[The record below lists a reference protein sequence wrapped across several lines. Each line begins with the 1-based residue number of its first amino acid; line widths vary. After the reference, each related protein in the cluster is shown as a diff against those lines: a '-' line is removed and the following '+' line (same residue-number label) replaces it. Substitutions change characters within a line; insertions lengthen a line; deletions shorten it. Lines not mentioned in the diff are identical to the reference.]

1 MKVLFVAGEAFPFA
15 KTGGLADVVGSLPK
29 YLRKLGIDA
38 RVMIPKYSDIPEIYK
53 KEAVT
58 IHTMTVPVGWRNQY
72 CGIQEIDY
80 QGVPI
85 YFVDNEYYFKRPGL
99 YGYYDE
105 AERYAFFCRA
115 VLDSL
120 PHIDFMPQVIH
131 CHDWHTGMV
140 SALLKTQ
147 YRYNPFYKN
156 VKTVFTVHNLKYQGI
171 FPVGIL
177 WDLFGL
183 SEEHFNSMELEFY
196 GDVSYIKAGLVY
208 ADLISTVSNNYMLE
222 IQTPFYGQRL
232 EGLLSRRSRSHELYG
247 IINGIDYEEYN
258 PVDDPHIFVN
268 YDVDSLDK
276 RSENKTRLQ
285 QYLGLPKRDD
295 APLVAIIS
303 RLVSQKGLDL
313 VARVLG
319 EILDLDVQLVVLGT
333 GDLIYENM
341 FRNAAFWFPQK
352 VSANIYFD
360 NTLAHRIY
368 AGSDMILVPSLFE
381 PCGLTQLISMRYGC
395 LPVVRETGG
404 LKDTVRPFNQYTG
417 EGNGF
422 SFANYNAHDMLF
434 TIGMAV
440 HYYKKQ
446 EVWQKIV
453 RQCMTADYSW
463 SASAKE
469 YARMY
474 SILTRNVMVKRK
486 KYRKKTALR

>member
-38 RVMIPKYSDIPEIYK
+38 RVMIPKYSDIPDIYK
-53 KEAVT
+53 EAAVT

-72 CGIQEIDY
+72 CGIQEINY

-85 YFVDNEYYFKRPGL
+85 YFIDNEDYFKRPGL
-99 YGYYDE
+99 YGYFDE
-105 AERYAFFCRA
+105 AERFAFFCRA

-120 PHIDFMPQVIH
+120 PHIDFIPQVIH

-147 YRYNPFYKN
+147 YRYNPIYKH
-156 VKTVFTVHNLKYQGI
+156 VKTVFTVHNLKYQGV
-171 FPVGIL
+171 FPASVL

-183 SEEHFNSMELEFY
+183 SGEHFNAEGLEFY
-196 GDVSYIKAGLVY
+196 GNVSYIKAGLAY
-208 ADLISTVSNNYMLE
+208 ADLISTVSYTYMWE
-222 IQTPFYGQRL
+222 IQTPFYGESL
-232 EGLLSRRSRSHELYG
+232 DGLLSRRRHELYG

-268 YDVDSLDK
+268 YDVDSTDK
-276 RSENKTRLQ
+276 RSENKACLQ
-285 QYLGLPKRDD
+285 QYLGLPQREDI
-295 APLVAIIS
+295 PLVAIVS

-319 EILDLDVQLVVLGT
+319 EILNLDVQLVVLGT
-333 GDLIYENM
+333 GEAIYENM
-341 FRNAAFWFPQK
+341 FKNAAYWFPQK

-368 AGSDMILVPSLFE
+368 AGSDMLLVPSLFE

-404 LKDTVRPFNQYTG
+404 LKDTVQSFNEYTG

-422 SFANYNAHDMLF
+422 SFTDYNAHDMLN
-434 TIGMAV
+434 TIGRAV
-440 HYYKKQ
+440 YFYKQQ
-446 EVWQKIV
+446 EVWQKLV
-453 RQCMTADYSW
+453 RQCMTTDYSW

-469 YARMY
+469 YVRMY
-474 SILTRNVMVKRK
+474 ATLSRRLWVKRNN
-486 KYRKKTALR
+486 YSSKTALR